1 MSYFD
6 GSGICPKHGKKL
18 DRVIRFNGI
27 LIPACSD
34 CVEDCSQAIHRL
46 KERFFNQGNKER

>member
-6 GSGICPKHGKKL
+6 GSGICPKHSKKL

-27 LIPACSD
+27 LIPACSE
-34 CVEDCSQAIHRL
+34 CAEIVSQVIAHLR
-46 KERFFNQGNKER
+46 ERFFNQGSKE